1 MSSLSCGIVGLPNVG
16 KSTIFSALTNAAAE
30 SGNFPF
36 TTINPNIAIVDVPDD
51 RLDYLTKVFKP
62 DSKIYTSLKFV
73 DIAGLVKGASE
84 GEGLGN
90 KFLGNIREVDAV
102 AHVLRCF
109 EDDVTHVFNS
119 VDPIRDMEVINLELC
134 YSDIQILEKRILK
147 LEKNKKNGDKDS
159 ILEYELVQT
168 LMNTLNKGKR
178 IDINNF
184 DNTHKKIIR
193 SLNLISSKPI
203 IYVLNYGDNQIDNLK
218 IEELKK
224 IIKSEGETFVEI
236 YGLLENEI
244 RDLESNEKQMFLSE
258 YNIKKTGLDLLINK
272 AYEYLNLITF
282 YTAGPKECRAWS
294 IINHSKAPVAAGK
307 IHSDFQKGFIKA
319 EVIKYSDF
327 VNAGSED
334 EAKKLGYLKS
344 EGKDYIVEDGDMIHF
359 RYNLWNLLPLYL
371 ASRP

>member
-36 TTINPNIAIVDVPDD
+36 TTIDPNIAIVDVPDK
-51 RLDYLTKVFKP
+51 RLDHLEEVYKP
-62 DSKIYTSLKFV
+62 KSKIHTSLKFV

-90 KFLGNIREVDAV
+90 KFLGNIREVDAI

-134 YSDIQILEKRILK
+134 YSDIQILEKRVIK

-159 ILEYELVQT
+159 ILEYELVET

-178 IDINNF
+178 ININDF
-184 DNTHKKIIR
+184 DNSQKRII
-193 SLNLISSKPI
+193 SNLNLISSKPV
-203 IYVLNYGDNQIDNLK
+203 IYVLNLGDNQIDTLK

-244 RDLESNEKQMFLSE
+244 RDLENTEKQMFLSE

-294 IINHSKAPVAAGK
+294 IINQSKAPVAAGK

-327 VNAGSED
+327 ISAGSED

-359 RYNLWNLLPLYL
+359 RYNV
-371 ASRP
+371 

>member
-36 TTINPNIAIVDVPDD
+36 TTIDPNIAIVDVPDK
-51 RLDYLTKVFKP
+51 RLDHLVDVYKP
-62 DSKIYTSLKFV
+62 KSKIHTSLKFV

-90 KFLGNIREVDAV
+90 KFLGNIREVDAI

-134 YSDIQILEKRILK
+134 YSDIQILEKRVIK

-159 ILEYELVQT
+159 ILEYELVET
-168 LMNTLNKGKR
+168 LMNT
-178 IDINNF
+178 
-184 DNTHKKIIR
+184 
-193 SLNLISSKPI
+193 LNLISSKPV
-203 IYVLNYGDNQIDNLK
+203 IYVLNLGDNQIDTLK

-244 RDLESNEKQMFLSE
+244 RDLENTEKQMFLSE
-258 YNIKKTGLDLLINK
+258 YNIKKTGRDLLINK
-272 AYEYLNLITF
+272 AYDYLNLITF

-294 IINHSKAPVAAGK
+294 IINQSKAPVAAGK
-307 IHSDFQKGFIKA
+307 IHSDFRKGFIKA

-327 VNAGSED
+327 ISAGSED

-359 RYNLWNLLPLYL
+359 RYNV
-371 ASRP
+371 

>member
-36 TTINPNIAIVDVPDD
+36 TTIDPNIAIVDVPDK
-51 RLDYLTKVFKP
+51 RLDYLVEVYKP
-62 DSKIYTSLKFV
+62 KSKIHTSLKFV

-90 KFLGNIREVDAV
+90 KFLGNIREVDAI

-134 YSDIQILEKRILK
+134 YSDIQILEKRTIK

-159 ILEYELVQT
+159 ILEYELVEK

-178 IDINNF
+178 ININDFDNSQKRIINN
-184 DNTHKKIIR
+184 
-193 SLNLISSKPI
+193 LNLISSKPV
-203 IYVLNYGDNQIDNLK
+203 IYVLNLGDNQIDTLK

-244 RDLESNEKQMFLSE
+244 RDLENTEKQMFLSE
-258 YNIKKTGLDLLINK
+258 YNINKTGLDLLINK

-294 IINHSKAPVAAGK
+294 IIC
-307 IHSDFQKGFIKA
+307 
-319 EVIKYSDF
+319 
-327 VNAGSED
+327 
-334 EAKKLGYLKS
+334 
-344 EGKDYIVEDGDMIHF
+344 
-359 RYNLWNLLPLYL
+359 LLYTSPSPRDLST
-371 ASRP
+371 SRMPSSA

>member
-1 MSSLSCGIVGLPNVG
+1 
-16 KSTIFSALTNAAAE
+16 
-30 SGNFPF
+30 
-36 TTINPNIAIVDVPDD
+36 
-51 RLDYLTKVFKP
+51 
-62 DSKIYTSLKFV
+62 
-73 DIAGLVKGASE
+73 
-84 GEGLGN
+84 
-90 KFLGNIREVDAV
+90 
-102 AHVLRCF
+102 
-109 EDDVTHVFNS
+109 
-119 VDPIRDMEVINLELC
+119 MEVINLELC
-134 YSDIQILEKRILK
+134 YSDIQILEKRVIK

-159 ILEYELVQT
+159 ILEYELVET

-178 IDINNF
+178 INISDF
-184 DNTHKKIIR
+184 DNSQKRIITN
-193 SLNLISSKPI
+193 LNLISSKPV
-203 IYVLNYGDNQIDNLK
+203 IYVLNLGDNQIDTLK

-244 RDLESNEKQMFLSE
+244 RDLENTEKQMFLSE

-294 IINHSKAPVAAGK
+294 IINQSKAPVAAGK

-327 VNAGSED
+327 ISAGSED

-359 RYNLWNLLPLYL
+359 RYNV
-371 ASRP
+371 